1 MNFPGQSLRI
11 ALTVLAPSLLALSL
25 GACNSVLIFKGAG
38 YSDPRLA
45 GRIDRAYEARDACLA
60 KNAVPSSAGGA
71 DVASVAQAVSLA
83 CMPETNQLIAL
94 TNPHQDPRVTQ
105 EIMKD
110 TDAKA
115 VRYVLLASGEG
126 VKN

>member
-1 MNFPGQSLRI
+1 MSVREQPLRAI
-11 ALTVLAPSLLALSL
+11 LTVLTPSLLALLL
-25 GACNSVLIFKGAG
+25 GACNSASVLKGAG

-60 KNAVPSSAGGA
+60 KNAVASGSGQAG
-71 DVASVAQAVSLA
+71 VASVAQAISLA

-115 VRYVLLASGEG
+115 ARYVLLA
-126 VKN
+126 